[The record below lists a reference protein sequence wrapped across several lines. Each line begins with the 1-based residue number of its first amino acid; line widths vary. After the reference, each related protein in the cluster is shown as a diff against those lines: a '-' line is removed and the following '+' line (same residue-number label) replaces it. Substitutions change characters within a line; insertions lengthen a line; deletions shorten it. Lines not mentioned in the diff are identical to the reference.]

1 MRRAAAI
8 LLGLVLVSGV
18 VGACASD
25 QDSGA
30 TAQLSEEEAPAAQ
43 GEDGYLSAPQEKELG
58 RVSDTGTSA
67 GGGGSSVG
75 GVSAARPAPRVG
87 EALLKT
93 PGIAPSVIKT
103 ADVEVEVSGGDFQDA
118 LNQSISLA
126 GRHGGF
132 IVSTTVDDAKKR
144 SGTVVLRVPAEEFER
159 VLASLEG
166 LGEVQ
171 SEVISGRDVSQEF
184 IDLDARIRN
193 YESQEAV
200 LLRLMAE
207 TNTID
212 ESIRVQ
218 HELQSIRL
226 EIERLKGR
234 LRYLRN
240 QAAMS
245 TISMRLVEVGVVPGD
260 PPKIG
265 VLGKAWDRAVAG
277 ALAVVAAVIVG
288 AGVLFPIALMIA
300 IGFVILRLLRP
311 KFGSAV

>member
-1 MRRAAAI
+1 M
-8 LLGLVLVSGV
+8 
-18 VGACASD
+18 
-25 QDSGA
+25 
-30 TAQLSEEEAPAAQ
+30 
-43 GEDGYLSAPQEKELG
+43 
-58 RVSDTGTSA
+58 
-67 GGGGSSVG
+67 
-75 GVSAARPAPRVG
+75 
-87 EALLKT
+87 
-93 PGIAPSVIKT
+93 
-103 ADVEVEVSGGDFQDA
+103 
-118 LNQSISLA
+118 
-126 GRHGGF
+126 
-132 IVSTTVDDAKKR
+132 
-144 SGTVVLRVPAEEFER
+144 
-159 VLASLEG
+159 
-166 LGEVQ
+166 
-171 SEVISGRDVSQEF
+171 SQEF

-300 IGFVILRLLRP
+300 IGLVILRLLRP